1 MYFQIKFPE
10 SLISIFFNCIPLY
23 LIMPPAT
30 SCRGFAIFGPYVSP
44 SVSQT
49 VSLSASPLVLLISFL
64 FNYHSAKTN
73 HINSSTVGI
82 PISRMC
88 IISPY
93 AFLKEHWHIIYFL
106 FRIKYDIY
114 DKVMKLYAKYH
125 DWNRCNQS
133 LKKICIKTNLINEN
147 ISQGNFEITF
157 NLVTGNGI

>member
-1 MYFQIKFPE
+1 
-10 SLISIFFNCIPLY
+10 
-23 LIMPPAT
+23 MPPAT

-82 PISRMC
+82 PISKMC

-93 AFLKEHWHIIYFL
+93 AFLKEHWRIIYFL

-114 DKVMKLYAKYH
+114 DKVMKLNAKYH
-125 DWNRCNQS
+125 DWNRCDQS
-133 LKKICIKTNLINEN
+133 LKKIMHKN
-147 ISQGNFEITF
+147 NFDQRKYF
-157 NLVTGNGI
+157 TGKF